1 MSLLAERVLVITVL
15 SADELN
21 CGDYVSRGGKCY
33 GPHTE
38 LVGWET
44 AKATCQGENAQLV
57 EVTDQ
62 AEQDILH
69 GKLYTQWAQ
78 VHLNNIF
85 LTLSAIVV

>member
-1 MSLLAERVLVITVL
+1 MSKVVKYKLRCLLSVLITA
-15 SADELN
+15 SALN
-21 CGDYVSRGGKCY
+21 CGDYVSRSGKCY

-62 AEQDILH
+62 AEQDTLH
-69 GKLYTQWAQ
+69 GKSVMERSIY
-78 VHLNNIF
+78 V
-85 LTLSAIVV
+85 